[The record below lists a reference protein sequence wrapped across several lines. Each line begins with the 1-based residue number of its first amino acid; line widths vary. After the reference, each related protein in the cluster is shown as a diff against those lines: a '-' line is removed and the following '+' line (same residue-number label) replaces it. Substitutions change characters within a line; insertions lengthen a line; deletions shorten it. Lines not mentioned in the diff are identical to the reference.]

1 MAGAEAVLKLRALHS
16 NGDLD
21 DYFAYHAE
29 QEHRR
34 VHQARY
40 QDNLRLGA

>member
-1 MAGAEAVLKLRALHS
+1 MLKLCALHS

-40 QDNLRLGA
+40 QDNFRLEA